1 MFIHSR
7 LLFFKNLAPRAG
19 LNIPHRRGSQYVI
32 SRLHAFSS
40 DPLFTNI
47 GEVCTNMLHNVYA
60 ALVGAHGFSTT
71 AKTNP
76 GTQGNVVFLHLFLDA
91 LCLQPCN
98 PTCKRPSLPL
108 TLYFANAPFSRH
120 GARGMDTGRP
130 EPLRRCQLVEGL
142 C

>member
-1 MFIHSR
+1 M
-7 LLFFKNLAPRAG
+7 
-19 LNIPHRRGSQYVI
+19 
-32 SRLHAFSS
+32 
-40 DPLFTNI
+40 
-47 GEVCTNMLHNVYA
+47 HNVYA
-60 ALVGAHGFSTT
+60 ALFGAHEFSTT

-76 GTQGNVVFLHLFLDA
+76 YGSQGNVKFLHLSLDA
-91 LCLQPCN
+91 LRLQPCN

-130 EPLRRCQLVEGL
+130 EPLRQRQLVEGL